1 MTPNSPFHLTAAL
14 LRFGMTLKGSG
25 WAAARERGR

>member
-25 WAAARERGR
+25 WAANGDWGR